1 MTEWLT
7 NNDVQVKKDE
17 ERLKKRG
24 ALYPQLID
32 VAEES
37 GDEYWDWEDG
47 SRTHAKAVMDIL
59 DEARQEFPMDSDEE
73 VKGLL
78 FSERNI
84 LLSTARLKWFRKWF
98 GV

>member
-59 DEARQEFPMDSDEE
+59 DVARQEYLEKCYPKEPCNCEE
-73 VKGLL
+73 C
-78 FSERNI
+78 
-84 LLSTARLKWFRKWF
+84 KWFQKWF
-98 GV
+98 GNGDLK